1 LARILVLSAPKH
13 AGKTTACNRLV
24 ARARQRDLD
33 VAGILALSRGDR
45 DDPRR
50 HIVAVDI
57 ATREERLLGEAK
69 PDEEP
74 RTVGRY
80 RFDPTTMQWALDC
93 ILRALQCR
101 HDLVIIDEIG
111 PLELLQNR
119 GYAPALAQLGESLAR
134 TVILVVR
141 HEMQEALGE
150 QLRNLHPVV
159 FALTLDNREEMPGH
173 LLAAVQVQ
181 H

>member
-1 LARILVLSAPKH
+1 M
-13 AGKTTACNRLV
+13 
-24 ARARQRDLD
+24 
-33 VAGILALSRGDR
+33 
-45 DDPRR
+45 
-50 HIVAVDI
+50 AVDI

-134 TVILVVR
+134 TVLVVVR
-141 HEMQEALGE
+141 RELQGALE
-150 QLRNLHPVV
+150 ERLCSLQPIA
-159 FALTLDNREEMPGH
+159 FDLTLDNREEMPGR
-173 LLAAVQVQ
+173 LLAAVQ
-181 H
+181 